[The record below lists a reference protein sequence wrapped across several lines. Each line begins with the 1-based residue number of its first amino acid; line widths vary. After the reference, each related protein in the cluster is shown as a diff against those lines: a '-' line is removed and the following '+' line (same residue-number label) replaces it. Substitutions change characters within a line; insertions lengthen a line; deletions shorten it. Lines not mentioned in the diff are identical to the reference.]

1 MPPTDALQGELQAVL
16 GDRYELRGEIG
27 RGGMA
32 TVFLAY
38 DSRFERDVAI
48 KVLHA
53 DLAAVVGT
61 ERFRREIQIAAR
73 LTHPHILP
81 VHDSGGAG
89 RFLFYVMP
97 YVHGQSLRALID
109 RQRQLPIEEAVR
121 IACEVA
127 GALDFAHRQGFV
139 HRDIKPENILI
150 EDGQVLLA
158 DFGIARA
165 ITDATGDEPL
175 TQSGV
180 TLGTANYMSPEQAAA
195 ERSLDGRSDIYSLAC
210 VLYEMI
216 AGQPPFV
223 AATLNAVLARH
234 ALEAPPPL
242 SVVRQTVP
250 AAVEDVVDRA
260 LSKAPADR
268 FATAAEFADA
278 LLQAALSA
286 PSSTGR
292 ITSSNTL
299 RVHRTMQ
306 RKRRRR
312 RIVVA
317 AIGGIALIAIAATST
332 RHYLTAKSAASAAD
346 VTQAKHI
353 AVLYFEDL
361 SQGSLGFLADGL
373 TESIVEAL
381 RRTRDLTVISTNGV
395 LPFKGKSIVADSI
408 GRLLGVGTLVRGS
421 IERSSAGALRVI
433 VRLVDAQ
440 SGVDLDRASI
450 EGPEAEIIK
459 LRDSVAF
466 DVTRSLRRRL
476 GEEIQLRE
484 AKAGTSN
491 PTAWIL
497 EQRAERARKDA
508 DALVRTGD
516 AKQGGERMRSAD
528 SLFAAAEALD
538 ASWLEPSVKRAN
550 LAFARAR
557 VEREPLL
564 AAAWIDSGLAHA
576 DRALARDRNSTD
588 ALESRGALEYLRWLR
603 HLARTPAEQ
612 STLLS
617 RAEADLRQA
626 VTINPGQA
634 NAWNLLSHLYTQKP
648 DVVEAKIAATRA
660 YEEDAYLAA
669 APDVL
674 WRLYTISYDLEH
686 FADAVKWCAEG
697 RRRFADNPRFVECR
711 LWLMT
716 AKPTNPNP
724 AVAWALVDSLK
735 RMTEADEWAARRPVA
750 EMLAAAALA
759 NTGQPDSARRVLDR
773 AHPDPRMDPEGEI
786 ISQEAFVR
794 TLAGDRDGAFR
805 LIKQY
810 LALKPEHRQG
820 LAQSQSWWWRDLR
833 TDPRF
838 RELIGA
844 SR

>member
-1 MPPTDALQGELQAVL
+1 MPSAEMLQSELQAAV
-16 GDRYELRGEIG
+16 GDRFDVQREIG

-32 TVFLAY
+32 TVFLAREP
-38 DSRFERDVAI
+38 RFSRDVAI
-48 KVLHA
+48 KVLHG
-53 DLAAVVGT
+53 DVAAVVGAD
-61 ERFRREIQIAAR
+61 RFRREIQIAAS

-81 VHDSGGAG
+81 VHDSGGNE
-89 RFLFYVMP
+89 RILYYVMP
-97 YVHGQSLRALID
+97 YVRGQSLRALID
-109 RQRQLPIEEAVR
+109 RERQLPIEEAVR

-165 ITDATGDEPL
+165 IIGAAGDEPL

-180 TLGTANYMSPEQAAA
+180 TLGTASYMSPEQAAA

-250 AAVEDVVDRA
+250 AAIEDVVDRA
-260 LSKAPADR
+260 LAKAPADR

-278 LLQAALSA
+278 LMTAALSA

-306 RKRRRR
+306 RQRRRR
-312 RIVVA
+312 RVIAAAVGGLVLL
-317 AIGGIALIAIAATST
+317 AIGAAST
-332 RHYLTAKSAASAAD
+332 RRYLVAKTRASVVD
-346 VTQAKHI
+346 VAQAKHI
-353 AVLYFEDL
+353 AVLYFDDL
-361 SQGSLGFLADGL
+361 SQGSLAHIADGL
-373 TESIVEAL
+373 TESLVDVL
-381 RRTRDLTVISTNGV
+381 RRTRDLTVVSTNGV
-395 LPFKGKSIVADSI
+395 LPYKGRSIGADSI
-408 GRLLGVGTLVRGS
+408 GRALGVGTLVRGA
-421 IERSSAGALRVI
+421 IERSSGGALRVS
-433 VRLVDAQ
+433 VRLIDAQ
-440 SGVDLDRASI
+440 SGVDLERAAI
-450 EGPEAEIIK
+450 ERPEHEIIA
-459 LRDSVAF
+459 LRDTVAF
-466 DVTRSLRRRL
+466 DVARLLKRRL

-484 AKAGTSN
+484 SKAGTSN
-491 PTAWIL
+491 SVAWML
-497 EQRAERARKDA
+497 DQRAERARKDG
-508 DALVRTGD
+508 DALVRAGD
-516 AKQGGERMRSAD
+516 AKAAAEKLRSAD

-538 ASWLEPSVKRAN
+538 ASWIEPTVKRAD
-550 LAFARAR
+550 LGFARAR
-557 VEREPLL
+557 VEREPLK
-564 AAAWIDSGLAHA
+564 AGAWIDSGLAHA
-576 DRALARDRNSTD
+576 ERALSHDRNSAD
-588 ALESRGALEYLRWLR
+588 ALEARGALGYLRWLR

-612 STLLS
+612 SALLT

-626 VTINPGQA
+626 VTINPAQA

-648 DVVEAKIAATRA
+648 DITEAKIAATRA

-669 APDVL
+669 APDIL

-686 FADAVKWCAEG
+686 FTDAVKWCGEG
-697 RRRFADNPRFVECR
+697 RRRFPDNPRFVECR

-716 AKPTNPNP
+716 AKATNPVP
-724 AVAWALVDSLK
+724 TVAWALVDSLK
-735 RMTEADEWAARRPVA
+735 RMTEADEWPARKPVA

-759 NTGQPDSARRVLDR
+759 NAGQPDSARRVLDR
-773 AHPDPRMDPEGEI
+773 AHPDPRLDPEGEI
-786 ISQEAFVR
+786 ISEEAFVR
-794 TLAGDRDGAFR
+794 TLAGDRDGAIR

-820 LAQSQSWWWRDLR
+820 LAESQSWWWRELR
-833 TDPRF
+833 SDPRF
-838 RELIGA
+838 RELVGA